1 MEVASETDGAVV
13 VWIRFESRM
22 LMLYDASDCE
32 EMRYEAQICRSPGV
46 APNEL
51 RHIARVGCAVLAIII
66 QLLEDL
72 STV

>member
-1 MEVASETDGAVV
+1 
-13 VWIRFESRM
+13 M